1 MGVKRE
7 SLRSAWLVTWEW
19 SGDHAR
25 VEDPVVALFNR
36 PWDGKA
42 VRLIVEQLYS
52 ALKYSISDK
61 FAVARNR
68 KNTIL
73 SRREIS
79 TAFLGSE
86 KYHAATIHGC
96 ALESLRMFDSRSTPM
111 VDEFSIGTNVHWLS
125 ESTKNPVHT

>member
-25 VEDPVVALFNR
+25 VEDPVVALFNYR
-36 PWDGKA
+36 WPGET
-42 VRLIVEQLYS
+42 VRLVVEQIYS

-68 KNTIL
+68 KNTPYPAQARDIDGVPWL
-73 SRREIS
+73 GEIS
-79 TAFLGSE
+79 CGNNPWLRARIVE
-86 KYHAATIHGC
+86 NVR
-96 ALESLRMFDSRSTPM
+96 LEIDTNGRRILNW
-111 VDEFSIGTNVHWLS
+111 DERPLVKRKH
-125 ESTKNPVHT
+125 

>member
-68 KNTIL
+68 KNTPYPAQARDIDGIPWL
-73 SRREIS
+73 GEIS
-79 TAFLGSE
+79 CGNNPWLRARIVE
-86 KYHAATIHGC
+86 NVR
-96 ALESLRMFDSRSTPM
+96 LEIDTNGRRILNW
-111 VDEFSIGTNVHWLS
+111 DERP
-125 ESTKNPVHT
+125 PVKRKH